1 LTSNT
6 LFETIRCEDGRG
18 LHLDYHEQRITTSL
32 QCLGSEISFDLNTL
46 ITPPKTGRYRCRFI
60 YDAVGCEIQYHPY
73 IPRALNS
80 IRLITDDSIH
90 YPLKYTHR
98 DKLNTL
104 FDQRGN
110 ADDVLIVKNDLLKD
124 TTIANIALFI
134 DGQWLT
140 PQTPLLH
147 GTTRARL
154 IDEGL
159 LFPAIL
165 TVKDVPYAQKV
176 AVMNA
181 MVGFVEI
188 ENGIIL

>member
-1 LTSNT
+1 MKPDL
-6 LFETIRCEDGRG
+6 LFETIRCEDG
-18 LHLDYHEQRITTSL
+18 LAAHLDYHQKRLNSSL
-32 QCLGSEISFDLNTL
+32 QCLDSKIHFDLEKL
-46 ITPPKTGRYRCRFI
+46 ITPPSHGLYRCRFI
-60 YDAVGCEIQYHPY
+60 YDAHSYRIEYHPY
-73 IPRALNS
+73 TPRTISSL
-80 IRLITDDSIH
+80 RLIIDDTVH

-98 DKLNTL
+98 NELNAL
-104 FDQRGN
+104 FERRDTC
-110 ADDVLIVKNDLLKD
+110 DDVLIVKNGVLKD

-159 LFPAIL
+159 IIPAVL
-165 TVKDVPYAQKV
+165 TPDDLSHAQKI
-176 AVMNA
+176 AIMNA

-188 ENGIIL
+188 ENGIIS